1 MNQQD
6 AILIVKDII
15 QGGLRHRNY
24 ARTVEKATKYKRYI
38 TGEGIEKE
46 MLRFSKRE
54 DDAAF
59 THRME
64 ITSNITETVCA
75 NLIDPQYKLPRSNSI
90 EKRFAYV
97 SPDNTKYDTLSGIL
111 AKFWE
116 NSKSVDD
123 YMSKAWIELNNIDPN
138 AFVAIDWKANTNGE
152 RIKPYPVEYLSDQV
166 YHFNKK
172 NGDLTWVCVHREED
186 SPDPETYILYAKDF
200 TVIFARKKDK
210 YQWPDRKADIIY
222 YKEFPIEDFGDEPV
236 AVVKDKDDYFDVF
249 LPKPHN
255 LGHVP
260 GFFVGFV
267 TDLATR
273 SSYLSFIH
281 KAFPILKKIVKV
293 NSEMDLTMA
302 LHAFPQKVQYVNPC
316 PKCHGNRTT
325 IEGKEC
331 AYCHG
336 SGTDPES
343 VHSSAQDVME
353 VPRPRDKE
361 DLFDLSKLVYY
372 VDQDVELPKFQ
383 EATLA
388 KLTKWC
394 KEAVYNSEVFSRGN
408 VAETAY
414 SKNVDLQNVYDAL
427 WPMAQAYAVTYNFII
442 DTIAKI
448 TDLDDGLIHNL
459 SFRKDFKMKSLR
471 DLYDDLEVIGRSGVT
486 DEFVKVAVEDDI
498 AQVLYE
504 DDPRELLK
512 YNTNKYFF
520 PFNGKT
526 KDEIKL
532 CITNPRLVPEE
543 VRVLW
548 ANFSYILDELEQ
560 EFKMKKVDF
569 YRMPREKQR
578 EAINAKVKEL
588 VELNKE
594 QEEINVGGTLQAAS
608 GGTRPAEGQAE
619 PQAE

>member
-1 MNQQD
+1 MNQQE

-15 QGGLRHRNY
+15 QGSLRHKNY

-38 TGEGIEKE
+38 TGEGIDRE
-46 MLRFSKRE
+46 MRKFDRRE
-54 DDAAF
+54 DDDAF
-59 THRME
+59 TQRVA

-90 EKRFAYV
+90 EKRLSYI
-97 SPDNTKYDTLSGIL
+97 STDNSKYDDLTRIL
-111 AKFWE
+111 ARFWE

-138 AFVAIDWKANTNGE
+138 SFVAIDWKTNVNGE
-152 RIKPYPVEYLSDQV
+152 RIKPYPVEYLSDSV
-166 YHFNKK
+166 YHFNKT
-172 NGDLTWVCVHREED
+172 NGDLNWVCVHREED
-186 SPDPETYILYAKDF
+186 APDPEMYILYAKDF
-200 TVIFARKKDK
+200 TVIFARKKEK
-210 YQWPDRKADIIY
+210 YQWPDRKADLIF
-222 YKEFPIEDFGDEPV
+222 YKQFPIEDFGSESV
-236 AVVKDKDDYFDVF
+236 GVLKNGDDYFDIYI
-249 LPKPHN
+249 PQPHG
-255 LGHVP
+255 LGYVP

-293 NSEMDLTMA
+293 NSELDLTMA
-302 LHAFPQKVQYVNPC
+302 LHTFPQKVQYVNPC
-316 PKCHGNRTT
+316 PKCNGNRRT
-325 IEGKEC
+325 IEGTEC
-331 AYCHG
+331 SFCHG
-336 SGTDPES
+336 SGVDPQS
-343 VHSSAQDVME
+343 VHKSAQDVME

-388 KLTKWC
+388 RLTKWC

-414 SKNVDLQNVYDAL
+414 AKNIDLQNVYDAL
-427 WPMAQAYAVTYNFII
+427 WPMAQAYALTYNFIVE
-442 DTIAKI
+442 TIAKI

-459 SFRKDFKMKSLR
+459 SFRKDFKMKSLT
-471 DLYDDLEVIGRSGVT
+471 DLYADLEIIGRSGVS

-498 AQVLYE
+498 AEVLYE

-512 YNTNKYFF
+512 YKTKKYFF
-520 PFNGKT
+520 PFSGKT

-532 CITNPRLVPEE
+532 CVTSPRLVPEE
-543 VRVLW
+543 IRVLW

-560 EFKMKKVDF
+560 DFKKRGVDF
-569 YRMPREKQR
+569 YRVPREKQR
-578 EAINAKVKEL
+578 EAINKKVDEL
-588 VELNKE
+588 IEQNKE
-594 QEEINVGGTLQAAS
+594 QEEINVGGTLQAAT
-608 GGTRPAEGQAE
+608 GGVRPPVEQADQE
-619 PQAE
+619 PE